1 MVNSHQWL
9 SHQTLV
15 IRPSSIDAYVSH
27 SHRHQVYN
35 RKLGKLESRDHVWV
49 AMSLERSKFE
59 EDAFEKEMTLKQI
72 SKDPSDA
79 QIREA
84 SNKVASF
91 VS

>member
-1 MVNSHQWL
+1 M
-9 SHQTLV
+9 
-15 IRPSSIDAYVSH
+15 
-27 SHRHQVYN
+27 YN

-59 EDAFEKEMTLKQI
+59 EDAFEKEMKLKQI
-72 SKDPSDA
+72 SKDPTDA